1 MAKQHTLISKPLAS
15 RTFVKAASLIK
26 DGSLDAKR
34 EQRNLKANHH
44 KKYTPVISL
53 RKLDGFWNPE
63 GKRKAK
69 GSGVKCDTINRVM
82 RAQQ

>member
-34 EQRNLKANHH
+34 EQRNLKATHH
-44 KKYTPVISL
+44 KK
-53 RKLDGFWNPE
+53 RKDVVSMRKVAGFWNPE
-63 GKRKAK
+63 GKRQAK
-69 GSGVKCDTINRVM
+69 GTNVKCDNINRVL
-82 RAQQ
+82 RAQK